1 MRAFINS
8 LDIEDGTDDLGTP
21 ASTEAWLAG
30 CGLATTPATVSEADR
45 GRLVEVRE
53 ALRELLA
60 ARDTGESAAV
70 AQQQLERA
78 ARQSPLTVS
87 FDRDGRAELVPAG
100 AGTDAVIARL
110 LGEVT
115 AASTTGS
122 WDRLKVC
129 RNDAC
134 RWAFYDAS
142 RNHSGV
148 WCSMAVCGNRS
159 KGRRFRD
166 RRGRSARAGSSA
178 R

>member
-70 AQQQLERA
+70 AQRQLGRA
-78 ARQSPLTVS
+78 ARQSPLTVA